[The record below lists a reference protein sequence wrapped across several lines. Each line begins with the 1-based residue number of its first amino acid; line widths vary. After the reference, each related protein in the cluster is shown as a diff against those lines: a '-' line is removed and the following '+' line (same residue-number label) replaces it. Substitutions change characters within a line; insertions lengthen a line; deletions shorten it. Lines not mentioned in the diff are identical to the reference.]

1 MQNNDTKKKT
11 EKISEDSFSSKNNTA
26 LFFSLAPSIGSV
38 RARVSRNERLFVCA
52 CVEVVAAQQ
61 EEISLS
67 LASLFCCL
75 SLSLSLVHCR
85 FLSLILSLLSHCLSR
100 LNLFSLS
107 NNNVKTPTTIEKNQK
122 RIWKSRKR
130 RTEKKNIFLAVVF
143 LPAVARCCRIS
154 TPLGNDQ

>member
-1 MQNNDTKKKT
+1 MKKTINERARVSLALLSCAISRRERGCEDAKGLVLICFPVKRKMQNNDTKKKT

-85 FLSLILSLLSHCLSR
+85 FLSLILSLLSHCLSL

-107 NNNVKTPTTIEKNQK
+107 NNNVNA
-122 RIWKSRKR
+122 
-130 RTEKKNIFLAVVF
+130 N
-143 LPAVARCCRIS
+143 
-154 TPLGNDQ
+154 NN